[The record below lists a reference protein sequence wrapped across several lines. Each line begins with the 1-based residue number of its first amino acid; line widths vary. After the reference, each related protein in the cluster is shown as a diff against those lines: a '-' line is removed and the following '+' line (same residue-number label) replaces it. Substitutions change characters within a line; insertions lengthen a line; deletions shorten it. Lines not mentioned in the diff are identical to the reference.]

1 MGRLRELYDSLMYR
15 RAPQSNEL
23 SEELGMQ
30 ATNNEAAKIDSRI
43 IDLLELSDADYILV
57 SGDGQV
63 LACSEA
69 VIKIGLVKNNLI
81 TSENIRKLVR
91 NSKKRNEVIE
101 DEVAIPRGA
110 LNSGFNERRVR
121 ISQIGQNDLT
131 AILIFDDSEAQRLD
145 AVRRDF
151 VANISHE
158 LKTPIGGIS
167 ILAEALLEAS
177 DNPELVKNFSERM
190 NIEAARL
197 SHLVQEI
204 IDLSR
209 IQDQNTMQNSEMVS
223 LKKIIEE
230 AIYNSKVRAE
240 RRQIS
245 LNFTC
250 DEEIEFFCDRKQ
262 LVIAI
267 SNLIENAINYSP
279 ERTNVNIVL
288 REVNEFAEIA
298 ISDQG
303 VGIAESDL
311 DRIFERFY
319 RVDPARSRETGG
331 TGLGLSIVKHVISN
345 HGGDIQVWS
354 VPGTGSTFTILLPIS
369 NLMSSNKENQEQ
381 IR

>member
-1 MGRLRELYDSLMYR
+1 MKALVFQDNWAMGRLRQLYDSLMYR
-15 RAPQSNEL
+15 RAPQI
-23 SEELGMQ
+23 EESSALQ
-30 ATNNEAAKIDSRI
+30 VDQRLV
-43 IDLLELSDADYILV
+43 DLLELTDADYILV
-57 SGDGQV
+57 DGEDLV
-63 LACSEA
+63 LTCSEA
-69 VIKIGLVKNNLI
+69 VTNIGLVKNDRI
-81 TSENIRKLVR
+81 TSENLRKLIR
-91 NSKKRNEVIE
+91 NSRKRNEVIE
-101 DEVAIPRGA
+101 DEVAIPRGS
-110 LNSGFNERRVR
+110 LSSGFHERRVR
-121 ISQIGQNDLT
+121 ISRIGRNGIT

-167 ILAEALLEAS
+167 ILAEAIAEGS
-177 DNPELVKNFSERM
+177 ENPELVKNFSERM

-209 IQDQNTMQNSEMVS
+209 IQDQNTMQNSEIVS
-223 LKKIIEE
+223 LKKVVDE
-230 AIYNSKVRAE
+230 AIYQSKVRAE
-240 RRQIS
+240 KRQVQI
-245 LNFTC
+245 NFVA
-250 DEEIEFFCDRKQ
+250 DEDIEFFGDKKQ

-279 ERTNVNIVL
+279 ERTNVNVVL
-288 REVNEFAEIA
+288 RKVNEVAEIA

-303 VGIAESDL
+303 VGIAEADL

-331 TGLGLSIVKHVISN
+331 TGLGLSIVKHVIAN

-354 VPGTGSTFTILLPIS
+354 VLGTGSTFTVLLP
-369 NLMSSNKENQEQ
+369 LADGVQRETGK
-381 IR
+381 